1 MTAHQATLSEKIVDK
16 AIELAEQMS
25 WERVYLHQVAAAL
38 DIAVAQIY
46 QHFQSK
52 DELVEAWYDRAD
64 QAMLLA
70 ATRPGFSSLDYR
82 TRLHTLLMA
91 WLDFLATHKTV
102 SRDMLLYKLEPAH
115 VHLQLKGILRVSR
128 TVQWLREAAGLD
140 STHLRR
146 IAEEAGLTGIYLQTL
161 SYWIFDHSTEQVKT
175 RTFLDSQ
182 LARAERLANNL
193 FRCGV
198 ARPTARDMSSSRATG

>member
-1 MTAHQATLSEKIVDK
+1 MTAHQATLPEKIVNK
-16 AIELAEQMS
+16 AIELAEHTS

-38 DIAVAQIY
+38 DITLAQIHQHY
-46 QHFQSK
+46 QTK

-70 ATRPGFSSLDYR
+70 ATRPGFGSLDYR

-115 VHLQLKGILRVSR
+115 IHLQIKGVFRVSR

-146 IAEEAGLTGIYLQTL
+146 IAEEAGLTGIYLRTL
-161 SYWIFDHSTEQVKT
+161 SYWMFDNSTDQVKT

-182 LARAERLANNL
+182 LARAERLANNV
-193 FRCGV
+193 FRCHV
-198 ARPTARDMSSSRATG
+198 AHPAAPDTSLNRAAR